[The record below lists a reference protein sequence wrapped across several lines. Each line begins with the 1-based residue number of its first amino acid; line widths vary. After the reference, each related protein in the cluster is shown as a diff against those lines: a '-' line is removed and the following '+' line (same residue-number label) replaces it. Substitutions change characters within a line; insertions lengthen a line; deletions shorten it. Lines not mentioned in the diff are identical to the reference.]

1 MSDSVDDV
9 KDAIKVKKPDTIK
22 CEADKL
28 QVYLAKKDGARLTEA
43 GAESVVLDEH
53 GHPRGFEKMMPSLW
67 LKNAKYFGESF
78 QPGEGQVHV
87 LVVVPEGAVVSANE
101 GSPDTMIKEIHA
113 VTVGKKRKRY
123 VLSRVGSTQGRQLL
137 NDLDVQVDL
146 CAQFHLLLERG
157 LRLIHTSG
165 RALSLN
171 AAKRSCSPRSS
182 SENDIASQDILSVS
196 IPGRDIELV
205 GRTDLLILSDLID
218 GHPSEVEFLP
228 GREVKRGSV
237 YQALSQ
243 LIALDLL
250 VKDPVMALLTD
261 LTDNWQ
267 FFWVSE
273 GTILKAIIKKP
284 GEAFQVIRTLL
295 AQSLPAGTEI
305 KLPCFQDPVKRL
317 KLRNVL
323 PSIAEAS
330 DSGGIRE
337 SIERYYDIA
346 SMLGPDIE
354 MERSVARQAT
364 QSIPAFSYVS

>member
-1 MSDSVDDV
+1 
-9 KDAIKVKKPDTIK
+9 
-22 CEADKL
+22 
-28 QVYLAKKDGARLTEA
+28 
-43 GAESVVLDEH
+43 
-53 GHPRGFEKMMPSLW
+53 
-67 LKNAKYFGESF
+67 
-78 QPGEGQVHV
+78 
-87 LVVVPEGAVVSANE
+87 
-101 GSPDTMIKEIHA
+101 
-113 VTVGKKRKRY
+113 
-123 VLSRVGSTQGRQLL
+123 
-137 NDLDVQVDL
+137 
-146 CAQFHLLLERG
+146 
-157 LRLIHTSG
+157 
-165 RALSLN
+165 
-171 AAKRSCSPRSS
+171 
-182 SENDIASQDILSVS
+182 
-196 IPGRDIELV
+196 
-205 GRTDLLILSDLID
+205 
-218 GHPSEVEFLP
+218 
-228 GREVKRGSV
+228 
-237 YQALSQ
+237 
-243 LIALDLL
+243 
-250 VKDPVMALLTD
+250 MALLTD

-354 MERSVARQAT
+354 MARSVARQVT

>member
-28 QVYLAKKDGARLTEA
+28 QVYLAKKDGAPLTEA

-137 NDLDVQVDL
+137 NDLDVQV
-146 CAQFHLLLERG
+146 
-157 LRLIHTSG
+157 
-165 RALSLN
+165 
-171 AAKRSCSPRSS
+171 
-182 SENDIASQDILSVS
+182 
-196 IPGRDIELV
+196 ELV
-205 GRTDLLILSDLID
+205 RTVPFAAGEGSSVDPYKWESVIIECGKEIVLTEEQQRERYRDGVLAWREEAPTERCCSTSQLLI
-218 GHPSEVEFLP
+218 EVK
-228 GREVKRGSV
+228 REVKRGSV

-354 MERSVARQAT
+354 MARSVARQVT